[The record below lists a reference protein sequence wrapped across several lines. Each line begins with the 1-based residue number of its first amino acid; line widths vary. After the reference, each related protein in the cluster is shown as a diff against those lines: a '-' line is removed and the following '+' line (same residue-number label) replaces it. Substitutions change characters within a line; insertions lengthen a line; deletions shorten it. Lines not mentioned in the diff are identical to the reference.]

1 VTELLAII
9 AGAALSTVLL
19 ALAHLVLWHNRA
31 ALWLVWRYAI
41 GVAALNAGTTLAG
54 LLSGNLLLALAPWC
68 IALPAGSVVALL
80 HAWRAHHERPMLEAL
95 ARRAFE
101 EYRDAR
107 ET

>member
-1 VTELLAII
+1 MTELLAVI

-19 ALAHLVLWHNRA
+19 VLAHLVLWHNRA
-31 ALWLVWRYAI
+31 TLWLVWRYAI

-54 LLSGNLLLALAPWC
+54 LLTHNLLLALAPWC

-80 HAWRAHHERPMLEAL
+80 HAWRAHHSRPMFDAL
-95 ARRAFE
+95 TRRAYQ
-101 EYRDAR
+101 EYSDAR